1 MKQRSILHHTLPA
14 FFFAALLALTSCGK
28 EEAVETPSD
37 AIRHFDLAASVTG
50 GFTRSDGEEPV
61 TADRCILEI
70 YNADGTPY
78 DHKRTVVTF
87 GDDGTC
93 SFQPKV
99 LSGRSYRFVLWA
111 DKAGATPDDDLHY
124 ITSDGLRHI
133 SVNPQTFALC
143 NAELDAYCAVIEVSD
158 DTPPT
163 LSALLRRAVCLLNVS
178 SGHVPGRSGESRVDV
193 TFSRVGTTID
203 ALTGAVGGFGT
214 LTGSA
219 TVPVG
224 TADEAVA
231 WYAYLPAPAEADAC
245 SIDFEMTATWSDG
258 SVPDF
263 HDTFTDIPLRRNYRV
278 NLSKTAQP

>member
-1 MKQRSILHHTLPA
+1 MP
-14 FFFAALLALTSCGK
+14 ALLFTALLTLASCGK
-28 EEAVETPSD
+28 EEVADTPSGT
-37 AIRHFDLAASVTG
+37 IRHFDLAASVTG
-50 GFTRSDGEEPV
+50 GFTRSDGAVTV

-78 DHKRTVVTF
+78 DHKRMVVTF
-87 GDDGTC
+87 GADGTC

-111 DKAGATPDDDLHY
+111 DKSGATPDDDLHY
-124 ITSDGLRHI
+124 ITSDGLRHV

-143 NAELDAYCAVIEVSD
+143 DAELDAYCAVIEVSD
-158 DTPPT
+158 DTPPM
-163 LSALLRRAVCLLNVS
+163 LSASLRRAVCLLDVS
-178 SGHVPGRSGESRVDV
+178 SGHVPGQSGESRVDV

-203 ALTGAVGGFGT
+203 ALTGTVGGFGT

-224 TADEAVA
+224 SADEAVA

-258 SVPDF
+258 SVPTF

-278 NLSKTAQP
+278 NLSKSAQP